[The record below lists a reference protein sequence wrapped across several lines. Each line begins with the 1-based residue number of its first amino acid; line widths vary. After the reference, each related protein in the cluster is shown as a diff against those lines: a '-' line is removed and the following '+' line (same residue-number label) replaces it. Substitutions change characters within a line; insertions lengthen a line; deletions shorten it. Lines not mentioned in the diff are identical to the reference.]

1 MRTPFL
7 IGDRIYLRV
16 LEESDITEENI
27 DWINDGEATQFL
39 EMTGA
44 FPGTIDSM
52 KQWLQRYT
60 NNPNNIAFAIVDK
73 ETDRHIGNITL
84 KDINWIHRSA
94 ILPILLGAREFWGKG
109 IGTEA
114 ESLVIDY
121 AFSRLGLR
129 KMIHTPIATNIGSV
143 RMAEKLGF
151 QLEGVMRDEVF
162 LEGEFHDQ
170 LRMGLFQHEF
180 IKFTLRTSAGDH
192 SARGTK
198 TRAKTKART
207 TAS

>member
-27 DWINDGEATQFL
+27 SWINDAEATEFL

-44 FPGTIDSM
+44 FPGTVDTM

-60 NNPNNIAFAIVDK
+60 NNTNNIAFAIVDK
-73 ETDRHIGNITL
+73 ENDRHIGNITL
-84 KDINWIHRSA
+84 TGINWIHRSA
-94 ILPILLGAREFWGKG
+94 IVPILIGAKDYWGKG

-114 ESLVIDY
+114 QSLVIDY
-121 AFSRLGLR
+121 AFNRLGLR
-129 KMIHTPIATNIGSV
+129 KMIHTPIAANIGSV

-151 QLEGVMRDEVF
+151 QLEGVMREEVF
-162 LEGEFHDQ
+162 LEGKYHDQ
-170 LRMGLFQHEF
+170 LRMGLFPHEF
-180 IKFTLRTSAGDH
+180 RKFTLKG
-192 SARGTK
+192 
-198 TRAKTKART
+198 
-207 TAS
+207 